1 MYENGK
7 PTGPCWR
14 HLIGSNYLH
23 GIVDNE
29 GEFTGN
35 NIAFIYQDLQ
45 LALVGKFIKGLM
57 VRYSPK
63 DDFAYF

>member
-45 LALVGKFIKGLM
+45 LALIGEFKKGIM
-57 VRYSPK
+57 VMISFYT
-63 DDFAYF
+63 